1 MTECYLGLLYTMED
15 VAVYGYITPLK
26 VKIILALA
34 LSDAVVRDL
43 EITTVRSPIQPMHTG
58 KLDVWTADI
67 QGPPHG
73 LLLRYIQPISQVDR
87 RYKRPIALPG
97 P

>member
-34 LSDAVVRDL
+34 LSDAIVRDL
-43 EITTVRSPIQPMHTG
+43 EITTVRYDMQLRFNR
-58 KLDVWTADI
+58 KLDVCTSDI
-67 QGPPHG
+67 QGPAHG
-73 LLLRYIQPISQVDR
+73 LLLCYIQPISQVD
-87 RYKRPIALPG
+87 
-97 P
+97 